1 MSRDV
6 NSLGRLLR
14 SQPSSGMRRNQIQ
27 QGHPRRT
34 PLACSGKLRHGSWYR
49 SSTCS
54 AQAYFQRDHSKNR
67 SCSLLGSTLWP
78 GRPIDVSV
86 CGAMHRKEG
95 TESRGEIKQ
104 SSLGWRQDAAGHKRV
119 SLELERSGKL
129 CGRKAANMPYIKHL
143 HSYSHQRPQSRQQND
158 QGHGSSATVLNK
170 PDYERHGKRTSKDSR

>member
-1 MSRDV
+1 MSTA
-6 NSLGRLLR
+6 LGVFSVP
-14 SQPSSGMRRNQIQ
+14 SQAAACGATKFSKDILDERRWHAVASSDTEAGID
-27 QGHPRRT
+27 HLPAA
-34 PLACSGKLRHGSWYR
+34 LSI
-49 SSTCS
+49 
-54 AQAYFQRDHSKNR
+54 QRDHSKNR